1 MALWDAKCE
10 RCACRRVRA
19 VGQWVGAVGAEAVQQ
34 EAEVRRQAAD
44 RFGELKNGPR
54 YGGTMASARLGR
66 VGVAVTDCHHPDG
79 CGDP

>member
-19 VGQWVGAVGAEAVQQ
+19 AEQWVGAVGAEAVQQ

-44 RFGELKNGPR
+44 RFGELEMAPYTSAGSTRTPTTPINPR
-54 YGGTMASARLGR
+54 LR
-66 VGVAVTDCHHPDG
+66 HPA
-79 CGDP
+79 

>member
-44 RFGELKNGPR
+44 RFGELK
-54 YGGTMASARLGR
+54 MAP
-66 VGVAVTDCHHPDG
+66 VTAAPWLQRGSDL
-79 CGDP
+79 